1 MIIGYTTGVFDLFH
15 KGHLDLLKNAK
26 ALCDEL
32 IVGVT
37 TDELSI
43 TFKNKKPVVPFDERL
58 YIVSGIRYVD
68 KAVVQS
74 TMNKYEAWKQYKF
87 NILFASSNPTGKWAK
102 VEKEFLNN
110 FKKGEAPRIVYL
122 PYTPGVSSSER
133 RMLLGGLK

>member
-15 KGHLDLLKNAK
+15 IGHLNLLKNAK
-26 ALCDEL
+26 ELCDKL

-43 TFKNKKPVVPFDERL
+43 TFKNKKPVVSFDERL
-58 YIVSGIRYVD
+58 CIVRGIRYVD
-68 KAVVQS
+68 MAVVQS

-87 NILFASSNPTGKWAK
+87 NVLFASSNPTEKWAK

-110 FKKGEAPRIVYL
+110 FKKGEAPRIISL
-122 PYTPGVSSSER
+122 PYTQGVSSSER
-133 RMLLGGLK
+133 RKSLGGLK